1 MGFLSWADVDVNQ
14 DSGSNNPI
22 GWHNLGMES
31 LAMFVSIMLLTILL
45 IAGAAVTLS
54 VLSWSGKL
62 HKAFGYSAF
71 GVLAAIT
78 ALSFTVNERLGIMP
92 LIPLIITAFFAFTSK
107 KQK

>member
-1 MGFLSWADVDVNQ
+1 
-14 DSGSNNPI
+14 
-22 GWHNLGMES
+22 MES